1 MIRDG
6 IVQGVRAPAECAGTH
21 RHWNCMKC
29 RLGSK
34 TDAPDIKRAKLEGF
48 QLIELSY
55 SMGQD
60 GRLVRPNG
68 TAYLRPIL

>member
-1 MIRDG
+1 
-6 IVQGVRAPAECAGTH
+6 
-21 RHWNCMKC
+21 MKC